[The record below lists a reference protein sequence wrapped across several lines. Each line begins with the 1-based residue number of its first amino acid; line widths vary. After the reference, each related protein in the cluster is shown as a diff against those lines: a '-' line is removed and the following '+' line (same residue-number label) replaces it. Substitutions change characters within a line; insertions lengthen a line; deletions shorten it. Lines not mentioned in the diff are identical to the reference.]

1 MLTFYH
7 EEPYIY
13 SSSQLRPSFK
23 HPKTEVKYCKQELT
37 FRTDCVP
44 DYSKYFTY
52 ITSFNL
58 HHSPMIM
65 WLLQY
70 SLLLLRKLWH
80 KRLKNLSEPQ
90 VEVVEQ
96 PEVVELGFE
105 PRQYGLPWWPS
116 GKETACSTGE
126 VGLIPG
132 LRRTPGE
139 GNGNPR
145 QYFCLGK
152 LMDRGAWQ
160 ATVHGVAKSQH
171 HLVTKPPPPQWFQS
185 TIMQHYHCIWKT
197 VDRQL
202 IPRESP
208 RGVKIGR
215 I

>member
-1 MLTFYH
+1 M
-7 EEPYIY
+7 
-13 SSSQLRPSFK
+13 
-23 HPKTEVKYCKQELT
+23 
-37 FRTDCVP
+37 
-44 DYSKYFTY
+44 
-52 ITSFNL
+52 
-58 HHSPMIM
+58 
-65 WLLQY
+65 
-70 SLLLLRKLWH
+70 
-80 KRLKNLSEPQ
+80 SEPQ

-116 GKETACSTGE
+116 GKETACSAGE

-171 HLVTKPPPPQWFQS
+171 HLVTKPPPQQ
-185 TIMQHYHCIWKT
+185 
-197 VDRQL
+197 
-202 IPRESP
+202 
-208 RGVKIGR
+208 
-215 I
+215 